1 METFAQYALFL
12 AKTVTVVVAVLLAT
26 QGVVRLFARGRE
38 RARERLQVR
47 HLNRR
52 YQVMAQRIE
61 AAMLSGADY
70 RRALRSWK
78 REARSGPRESGRVF
92 VLDFRGDV
100 RASAVNTFRDA
111 ITAVLL
117 VARPSDEV
125 VVRLESLGGMVAA
138 YGLAAS
144 QLARIRERQIP
155 LTVCVDTVA
164 ASGGYMMAC
173 VADKLYAAPFAVL
186 GSIGVVGQ
194 LPNFHRF
201 LKKHDIDVEL
211 FKAGD
216 YKRTVTL
223 FGENT
228 PEGRRH
234 FQGKIDDT
242 HRLFKEFVSRYRPQ
256 LDLEKVATGEYWYGT
271 RALALGLVNDLRMS
285 DDYLLEASRRAEL
298 YEVHYGA
305 ERAPAWWRY

>member
-1 METFAQYALFL
+1 MELLGQYGLFL
-12 AKTVTVVVAVLLAT
+12 AKAVTVVLAVLLAFQGMVRLVT
-26 QGVVRLFARGRE
+26 QG

-52 YQVMAQRIE
+52 YRLLAQRIE
-61 AAMLSGADY
+61 AAMLTGADY
-70 RRALRSWK
+70 RRALRAWR
-78 REARSGPRESGRVF
+78 RETRATAREPCRVF

-100 RASAVNTFRDA
+100 RASAVDTLRDA

-117 VARPSDEV
+117 VARSSDEV
-125 VVRLESLGGMVAA
+125 VLRLESLGGMVAA

-144 QLARIRERQIP
+144 QVARIRERGIP

-173 VADKLYAAPFAVL
+173 VADRLLAAPFAVV
-186 GSIGVVGQ
+186 GSIGVIGQ
-194 LPNFHRF
+194 LPNFHRL

-216 YKRTVTL
+216 YKRTLTL

-234 FQGKIDDT
+234 YQGKLDDT
-242 HRLFKEFVSRYRPQ
+242 HRLFKDFVVRYRPQ
-256 LDLEKVATGEYWYGT
+256 LDVEKVATGEYWYGS
-271 RALALGLVNDLRMS
+271 RALELGLVDGLKTS

-298 YEVHYGA
+298 YEVHFGGG
-305 ERAPAWWRY
+305 RVPWWHR

>member
-1 METFAQYALFL
+1 MELLGQYGLFL
-12 AKTVTVVVAVLLAT
+12 AKVITVVLAVLLVV
-26 QGVVRLFARGRE
+26 QGMVWLVTRG

-52 YQVMAQRIE
+52 YRFLAQRIE
-61 AAMLSGADY
+61 AAMLTGADY
-70 RRALRSWK
+70 RHALRVWR
-78 REARSGPRESGRVF
+78 REARAARRAPCRVF

-100 RASAVNTFRDA
+100 KASAVNTLRDA

-117 VARPSDEV
+117 VARSSDEV
-125 VVRLESLGGMVAA
+125 VLRLESLGGMVAA

-144 QLARIRERQIP
+144 QVARIRERGIP

-173 VADKLYAAPFAVL
+173 VADKLLAAPFAVV

-194 LPNFHRF
+194 LPNFHRL

-234 FQGKIDDT
+234 FQGKLDDV
-242 HRLFKEFVSRYRPQ
+242 HRLFKDFVARYRPR
-256 LDLEKVATGEYWYGT
+256 LDVEKVATGEYWYGS
-271 RALALGLVNDLRMS
+271 RALELGLVDGLKTS

-298 YEVHYGA
+298 YEVHFGGG
-305 ERAPAWWRY
+305 RVPWWHR